1 MCDPVLKQLCA
12 KAIGE
17 LVVQYL
23 DMIGEEEI
31 ARLAEGE
38 AVTLIRRIGEA
49 LDDPA
54 LDDGACFRRVD
65 AIVSAFHA
73 AGIPTRRHEECE

>member
-1 MCDPVLKQLCA
+1 MDNAVMKQLYA

-23 DMIGEEEI
+23 DTIGEEEI
-31 ARLAEGE
+31 AR
-38 AVTLIRRIGEA
+38 IREA

>member
-1 MCDPVLKQLCA
+1 MDNMVMRQLCA

-23 DMIGEEEI
+23 DTIGEGEI
-31 ARLAEGE
+31 ARLAELE
-38 AVTLIRRIGEA
+38 AVKLVCRIREI

>member
-1 MCDPVLKQLCA
+1 MDNAVMKQLYA

-23 DMIGEEEI
+23 DTIGEEEI

-38 AVTLIRRIGEA
+38 AVTLIRRIREA

-54 LDDGACFRRVD
+54 LDACFRRVD